1 MTVFVANFATTS
13 ERFRGS
19 RNPSKR
25 LDPRAQ
31 DVDVARVGEEA
42 VSALAGDFLDDAQ
55 FHRVKSAVAGTRIEN
70 EGVSLRSLGTATDS
84 WRDIVVCDT
93 SPQPTPK
100 TIPLIAH

>member
-1 MTVFVANFATTS
+1 
-13 ERFRGS
+13 
-19 RNPSKR
+19 
-25 LDPRAQ
+25 
-31 DVDVARVGEEA
+31 
-42 VSALAGDFLDDAQ
+42 
-55 FHRVKSAVAGTRIEN
+55 VKSAVAGTRIEN